1 MSEQESSR
9 CSQDKR
15 RVAENRA
22 GIEML
27 SSGQEL
33 KCWSQSR
40 SWKYPI
46 SFSEDQL
53 V

>member
-15 RVAENRA
+15 RVAENKA

-27 SSGQEL
+27 M
-33 KCWSQSR
+33 
-40 SWKYPI
+40 
-46 SFSEDQL
+46 SEEE
-53 V
+53 